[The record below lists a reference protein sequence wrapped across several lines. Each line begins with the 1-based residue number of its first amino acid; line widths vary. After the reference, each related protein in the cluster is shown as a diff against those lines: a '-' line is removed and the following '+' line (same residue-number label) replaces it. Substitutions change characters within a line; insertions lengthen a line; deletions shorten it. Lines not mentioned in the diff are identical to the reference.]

1 MNKILR
7 YSFMALMAMF
17 VGTVFAQKTVTIDF
31 DNDYQTL
38 FPTLTG
44 VSSGSGDTYVGDGDF
59 KETTMSTPVDG
70 VMVVVSPEEGAQNPS
85 RIWTSSPRLRM
96 YSGMFTVMSMTG
108 LPITKIE
115 FTAHSKNFNLTP
127 IEGTL
132 TGSVWTGSTQSVI
145 FSVAKNTQISSI
157 VVTLGGG
164 DDNPGGG
171 DDDDDPFSDFTF
183 KSGSFTDS
191 ENQMVFDFSGVVE
204 LKTGEK
210 IDVTGSFAF
219 DFENEICTSC
229 TESITYPTEALA
241 QLAYQSAMD
250 EQEEEGYS
258 SVTKDGLA
266 VAVTSDDYNGISRI
280 VLKSTFKI
288 LLDDEEIGYGILES
302 PLTPN
307 LANVYAGTLEK
318 DQASTEDVYI
328 KGKIA
333 SITQEF
339 SSQFGNATF
348 SISLDGANDFTFL
361 VYRALYLE
369 NKPWAE
375 GNTQIKV
382 GDDVIICGKVTNFKG
397 NKPETVQ
404 NKAYIYSLNGQT
416 KNEGGEI
423 PQAKEISVAK
433 ALEIID
439 ALENGKTT
447 SEEYLVKGYVV
458 GTPDFQRKA
467 DGSLYGNVN
476 FDIADEK
483 GGTTKLTIFRAKNF
497 ENAAFT
503 EETIS
508 SLKENDEV
516 IVRGKLQ
523 KYVKSDVVTPELTN
537 GYLVSVTA
545 GIQSVTKE
553 RANAPIYNLAGQ
565 RVDANY
571 KGVVIQNGKK
581 FVVK

>member
-38 FPTLTG
+38 FPTLAG
-44 VSSGSGDTYVGDGDF
+44 VSSNDSQDGDF
-59 KETTMSTPVDG
+59 KETTTSTPVDG
-70 VMVVVSPEEGAQNPS
+70 VMVVVSPDEGASTPS
-85 RIWTSSPRLRM
+85 RIWGSSPRLRM
-96 YSGMFTVMSMTG
+96 YSGTFAVMSMTG

-127 IEGTL
+127 TDGTL
-132 TGSVWTGSTQSVI
+132 TESVWTGSTQSAI
-145 FSVAKNTQISSI
+145 FSVSKNTQISSI

-164 DDNPGGG
+164 GDNPGGG
-171 DDDDDPFSDFTF
+171 DDDDDKFVSDFTF
-183 KSGSFTDS
+183 QTGKFTDS
-191 ENQMVFDFSGVVE
+191 ENQMVFDFSGVAE

-210 IDVTGSFAF
+210 VDVTGSFAF
-219 DFENEICTSC
+219 TFENEICTSC

-258 SVTKDGLA
+258 SVTKDGLT

-307 LANVYAGTLEK
+307 LANVYAGTLDAGK
-318 DQASTEDVYI
+318 TSTEDIYI

-333 SITQEF
+333 SIKEEF
-339 SSQFGNATF
+339 SSQYGNATF

-361 VYRALYLE
+361 VFRALYLE
-369 NKPWAE
+369 NKSWKE

-382 GDDVIICGKVTNFKG
+382 GDDVIICGKVINYKG
-397 NKPETVQ
+397 NTPETAQ
-404 NKAYIYSLNGQT
+404 GQAYIYSLNGQT
-416 KNEGGEI
+416 KNEIGDI
-423 PQAKEISVAK
+423 PGPQGQEISVAK

-458 GTPDFQRKA
+458 GTPDFQRKG

-523 KYVKSDVVTPELTN
+523 KYVKNDVVTPELTN

-553 RANAPIYNLAGQ
+553 RVNAPIYNLAGQ